1 VSAVLVTALALSVLH
16 AALVA
21 YVTVVA
27 VRTDDKDRQQ
37 TAVKVLEILVLRRRR
52 LPRSKRDE

>member
-1 VSAVLVTALALSVLH
+1 VSAVVTTAIMLAVLR

-37 TAVKVLEILVLRRRR
+37 TAVKVLEILFVRRRR
-52 LPRSKRDE
+52 LPRGEREA

>member
-1 VSAVLVTALALSVLH
+1 VSAVVTTALVLAVLR

-37 TAVKVLEILVLRRRR
+37 TAVEVLKILVSWGR
-52 LPRSKRDE
+52 LPRSERDA

>member
-1 VSAVLVTALALSVLH
+1 MSAVVVTALVLAVLR

-21 YVTVVA
+21 FVTVVA

-37 TAVKVLEILVLRRRR
+37 TAVEVLEILTLSRRRQ
-52 LPRSKRDE
+52 PRSEHDA